1 MLFKVVVFL
10 FLPLFFIRL
19 KNFRKEDKSNVRRQS
34 QMVQ

>member
-19 KNFRKEDKSNVRRQS
+19 KNFPKEDKSDVRR
-34 QMVQ
+34 